1 MYIKCE
7 KGPDGIV
14 IRTGFDKFDPEN
26 ESLRQ
31 VVIDSIEK
39 MVKTQLI
46 KINDELYKAKRQE
59 EKLKKEI
66 DKRKNELIEKEK
78 ENKTQ

>member
-31 VVIDSIEK
+31 VVIDSIENETIT
-39 MVKTQLI
+39 MTEDP
-46 KINDELYKAKRQE
+46 NTADEVRVQFHTE
-59 EKLKKEI
+59 EILHLCI
-66 DKRKNELIEKEK
+66 
-78 ENKTQ
+78 

>member
-31 VVIDSIEK
+31 VVIDSIENETIT
-39 MVKTQLI
+39 MTEDPNTADEVQVHYIEAI
-46 KINDELYKAKRQE
+46 KRAGGIP
-59 EKLKKEI
+59 
-66 DKRKNELIEKEK
+66 
-78 ENKTQ
+78 